1 MMGCGRAAGVVVLL
15 ILGAIARG
23 QVDDSAPAS
32 APVEE
37 SAPVADADAKPR
49 GGLDQDD
56 SSLAEFAR
64 HFSGHEPIYFLAGT
78 EAPNVKFQ
86 VSFKYAILNPE
97 APLVRAVPALGGVN
111 LAYTQ
116 TSFWDTS
123 DESAPFFDS
132 SYRPEVLWSDEYIP
146 ALSRRGAYGAGLQF
160 GVRHESNGKGDDES
174 RSLNIVYLRPI
185 FTFGDPREF
194 HVTVAPRVF
203 TYIGGQSG
211 NEDIED
217 YRGYVDVRLTAGWRE
232 GLEVSAVGRVGD
244 DWDRGTIQVD
254 VTYPLRRVLSGNFD
268 VYLDVQGFYGYG
280 ESLLNYDQKD
290 SSLRVGIAVVR

>member
-1 MMGCGRAAGVVVLL
+1 MMGGARAAAAVVLL
-15 ILGAIARG
+15 MVPAAAGA
-23 QVDDSAPAS
+23 QVDAP

-37 SAPVADADAKPR
+37 PAPSPGAGRERR

-97 APLVRAVPALGGVN
+97 APLVRAVPALGGIN

-116 TSFWDTS
+116 TSLWDTS
-123 DESAPFFDS
+123 DESAAFFDS
-132 SYRPEVLWSDEYIP
+132 SYKPELLWSDEYIP
-146 ALSRRGAYGAGLQF
+146 ALSRRGAYALGLQS
-160 GVRHESNGKGDDES
+160 GVRHESNGKGGEDS

-185 FTFGDPREF
+185 VTFGDVREF

-203 TYIGGQSG
+203 TYVGGQSG

-217 YRGYVDVRLTAGWRE
+217 YRGYVDVRVTAGWRE
-232 GLEVSAVGRVGD
+232 GLEVSTIGRVGD
-244 DWDRGTIQVD
+244 DWDRGSIQVD
-254 VTYPLRRVLSGNFD
+254 VTYPLRNILSGNFD

>member
-1 MMGCGRAAGVVVLL
+1 MMGRVRAAAAAVLL
-15 ILGAIARG
+15 VFAPTARAQADKMTPFPAPADDPVPAARG
-23 QVDDSAPAS
+23 DGRPL
-32 APVEE
+32 
-37 SAPVADADAKPR
+37 

-97 APLVRAVPALGGVN
+97 APLVRAFPALGGVN

-132 SYRPEVLWSDEYIP
+132 SYKPEVLWSDEYIP

-160 GVRHESNGKGDDES
+160 GVRHESNGKGDEES

-203 TYIGGQSG
+203 TYVGGQSG

-232 GLEVSAVGRVGD
+232 GLEVSAIGRVGD
-244 DWDRGTIQVD
+244 DWDRGSIQVD
-254 VTYPLRRVLSGNFD
+254 VTYPLRNVLSGNFD

>member
-1 MMGCGRAAGVVVLL
+1 MMGCGRAAGVVAMLVS
-15 ILGAIARG
+15 GAVARG
-23 QVDDSAPAS
+23 QVDESTPAS

-37 SAPVADADAKPR
+37 TAPPVRTDGGPR

-97 APLVRAVPALGGVN
+97 APLVRAFPALGGVN

-132 SYRPEVLWSDEYIP
+132 SYKPEVLWSDEYIP
-146 ALSRRGAYGAGLQF
+146 ALGRPGVYGLGLQF
-160 GVRHESNGKGDDES
+160 GVQHESNGQGGLDS
-174 RSLNIVYLRPI
+174 RSLNIAYLRPVV
-185 FTFGDPREF
+185 TLGDPRDF
-194 HVTVAPRVF
+194 RLTVAPRVF
-203 TYIGGQSG
+203 TYLGGQG
-211 NEDIED
+211 DNEDIED
-217 YRGYVDVRLTAGWRE
+217 YRGYAD
-232 GLEVSAVGRVGD
+232 
-244 DWDRGTIQVD
+244 
-254 VTYPLRRVLSGNFD
+254 
-268 VYLDVQGFYGYG
+268 
-280 ESLLNYDQKD
+280 
-290 SSLRVGIAVVR
+290 